1 MAEDR
6 FHFAYNRYSF
16 KNKLKTEKETCL
28 VVDARTMIA
37 SLQSIYER
45 DDIAFLLCF
54 TNECDYD
61 VFFPHFSPPYYC
73 LFNE

>member
-37 SLQSIYER
+37 SLQPIDSRINV
-45 DDIAFLLCF
+45 IMMF
-54 TNECDYD
+54 
-61 VFFPHFSPPYYC
+61 FFPHFSPPYYR